1 MGLQSRMR
9 CGGHDAGVYIAGG
22 CSTDSQLSPY
32 FISNTSSVC
41 DAGATNAP
49 LPNLPVAGTAYE
61 CPTWKLNSGPLWM
74 GLGCLAI
81 MTILMSRNF
90 KVSPLRLNSL
100 SILAAFLDCAA
111 VTSLAQGSQ
120 GARPSALGGKA
131 SCEHLCWSSKRYGQL
146 EYCNDNTGWT

>member
-1 MGLQSRMR
+1 MFKRYLLT
-9 CGGHDAGVYIAGG
+9 GG

-81 MTILMSRNF
+81 MTILMSRSF
-90 KVSPLRLNSL
+90 KVSHLTQPVFTLSQPTCAPLK
-100 SILAAFLDCAA
+100 
-111 VTSLAQGSQ
+111 GP
-120 GARPSALGGKA
+120 G
-131 SCEHLCWSSKRYGQL
+131 LCPPL
-146 EYCNDNTGWT
+146 